1 MNISIRYLFILSVS
15 LVFFS
20 CSPRLTTF
28 SGNIMKEAALTDE
41 ELAKVQ
47 FYLGSDMIL
56 VRDADENVS
65 KRVNGKIEVRDSRS
79 KEQVV
84 ISRGT
89 PGAFFFRTDGD
100 NIAVGFDEKCDECY
114 LVFGPNPNA
123 RGEYRLLAKSW
134 HANHGVVTYGDKE
147 FNTPIASSR
156 IRLMID
162 YRVESRIDQR
172 TSNPAGRRVR

>member
-1 MNISIRYLFILSVS
+1 MKYLIIL
-15 LVFFS
+15 LLGLGITS

-28 SGNIMKEAALTDE
+28 SENIMREAALTDE

-47 FYLGSDMIL
+47 FYLGSDMVL
-56 VRDADENVS
+56 VRDADESVA
-65 KRVNGKIEVRDSRS
+65 KRVNGKVEVKDSRS

-89 PGAFFFRTDGD
+89 PGAFFFKTEEN
-100 NIAVGFDEKCDECY
+100 NIAIGFDEKCDECY
-114 LVFGPNPNA
+114 LVFGPNPKA

-134 HANHGVVTYGDKE
+134 ERNFGVVTYGKKE
-147 FNTPIASSR
+147 FNTPVSSSG

-162 YRVESRIDQR
+162 YRVESRVQSQ
-172 TSNPAGRRVR
+172 TSNPTGRRVK